1 MLGPVPLPGWILA
14 AQARPMSLV
23 LNTTAHAQ
31 DYKEVDAE
39 NWSAAHHAADAVTY
53 CVRAVLALHQLIDAT
68 PAETL
73 ETRTTGSRAGGRT
86 VLMLL
91 AECGK
96 DKCSEAA
103 SLMKQLVKK
112 SPASRDITD
121 LNGNT
126 PLMQAVATGNDASA
140 QVLVSL
146 GSDVTAKNNLGMNS
160 WNKAGTNPI
169 VQEKLIPELKR
180 VKPMSSWGRDPASL
194 AAISKRQRIE
204 GTSNGK
210 GETGPRPQSELRHIV
225 QKRQKERSLAF
236 R

>member
-1 MLGPVPLPGWILA
+1 
-14 AQARPMSLV
+14 MSLV

-53 CVRAVLALHQLIDAT
+53 CVLAVLALHQLIDAT

-126 PLMQAVATGNDASA
+126 PLMQAAATGNDVSVQA
-140 QVLVSL
+140 LVSL
-146 GSDVTAKNNLGMNS
+146 GADVTAKNNLGMNA
-160 WNKAGTNPI
+160 WNKAGTNRL
-169 VQEKLIPELKR
+169 VQKELIRELIK
-180 VKPMSSWGRDPASL
+180 VKPMSSWGRDRASL
-194 AAISKRQRIE
+194 AGISKRQRIE
-204 GTSNGK
+204 GNGK
-210 GETGPRPQSELRHIV
+210 DETGPRPQRELRRHANQI
-225 QKRQKERSLAF
+225 RLKERSLAF